1 MNYAAFDI
9 EIAKDLP
16 ENGRWQDVAPLG
28 ITCAAIAFSD
38 GRKPQFYTGIPSMSR
53 LDCQKLVRELE
64 DLSGQYRLLTWN
76 GCGFDFAVLA
86 QESGLIEECA
96 RLALDHIDL
105 MLTVT
110 FTKGWYLSLEKAL
123 KGYGLKGK
131 RKVVTL
137 KDGTVL
143 EDMHGEKAPRLW
155 AAGEHEA
162 VLTYLADDVGE
173 LIKLMNAV
181 DKTGWIRWTSNS
193 GKLQTVSIPKSCTV
207 QRCFDIPKPD
217 TSWMSDP
224 PTREQFVKWMPED
237 I

>member
-16 ENGRWQDVAPLG
+16 ENGRWQDAAPLG

-38 GRKPQFYTGIPSMSR
+38 GRKTQFYTGIPQMSK

-64 DLSGQYRLLTWN
+64 DLSEQYMLLTWN

-96 RLALDHIDL
+96 RLALDHIGL

-143 EDMHGEKAPRLW
+143 EDMHGENAPRLW
-155 AAGEHEA
+155 AAGEH
-162 VLTYLADDVGE
+162 
-173 LIKLMNAV
+173 
-181 DKTGWIRWTSNS
+181 
-193 GKLQTVSIPKSCTV
+193 C
-207 QRCFDIPKPD
+207 
-217 TSWMSDP
+217 
-224 PTREQFVKWMPED
+224 
-237 I
+237 